1 LGDAGPRPYL
11 LQDRRSIG
19 VATLGKKLF
28 DRKGE
33 EAPPPAN
40 GYAQPV
46 INNVMNRSE
55 WGILLA
61 LALIWGAAF
70 IFIKVAVTHV
80 DPLTY
85 VWLRLTIAAAAL
97 WLLLRWRG
105 ERLKLPLAVWGAILV
120 LALFNNMIPFALFG
134 WGQQRIASGLASILN
149 ATTPIWGVIVAHL
162 WTQDERITPAKL
174 IGVLVGFAGVATM
187 IGPDLLFNGNG
198 TVLAQL
204 ACLIAALCY
213 ALAGVW
219 ARRFKALG
227 VSPIKVAA
235 GQLIV
240 GAFAMAPV
248 AFAIDQP
255 WLRPFPPLEAWGAIV
270 ALALFCTALGYVL
283 YFKLIETA
291 GATNAL
297 LVTLLVP
304 PTAILLGG
312 LLFAERLTS
321 GQFAG
326 FAIIALGLAL
336 IDGRLLRHFRTR
348 PRQAA

>member
-1 LGDAGPRPYL
+1 M
-11 LQDRRSIG
+11 
-19 VATLGKKLF
+19 ATLSEKIF
-28 DRKGE
+28 DRKPQDAEPVAEGY
-33 EAPPPAN
+33 APPM
-40 GYAQPV
+40 
-46 INNVMNRSE
+46 INSVMNRGE

-61 LALIWGAAF
+61 LALIWGLAF

-85 VWLRLTIAAAAL
+85 VWLRLSIAAVAL

-105 ERLKLPLAVWGAILV
+105 ERLELPLAVWGAILV
-120 LALFNNMIPFALFG
+120 LALFNNMIPFVLFG

-149 ATTPIWGVIVAHL
+149 AATPIWGVIVAHL
-162 WTQDERITPAKL
+162 WTRDERVTPAKL
-174 IGVLVGFAGVATM
+174 LGVLVGFGGVATM

-204 ACLIAALCY
+204 ACLTAALCY
-213 ALAGVW
+213 AVAGVW
-219 ARRFKALG
+219 ARRFKVLG
-227 VSPIKVAA
+227 VPPIKVAA

-240 GAFAMAPV
+240 GAFAMAPIALTV
-248 AFAIDQP
+248 DQP

-304 PTAILLGG
+304 PTAILMGG
-312 LLFAERLTS
+312 LIFRERLSS
-321 GQFAG
+321 GQLAG
-326 FAIIALGLAL
+326 FGIIALGLAL
-336 IDGRLLRHFRTR
+336 IDGRVLASLRRE
-348 PRQAA
+348 AIA

>member
-1 LGDAGPRPYL
+1 MATLSEKLIDRKPQDAGP
-11 LQDRRSIG
+11 
-19 VATLGKKLF
+19 
-28 DRKGE
+28 
-33 EAPPPAN
+33 PAD
-40 GYAQPV
+40 GYAPPV
-46 INNVMNRSE
+46 INSVMNRGE
-55 WGILLA
+55 WGILLT
-61 LALIWGAAF
+61 LALIWGVAF

-105 ERLKLPLAVWGAILV
+105 ERLKLPLAVWGAIIV

-134 WGQQRIASGLASILN
+134 WGQQRIASGLAAILN
-149 ATTPIWGVIVAHL
+149 ATTPIWGVIAAHL
-162 WTQDERITPAKL
+162 WTRDERVTPAKL
-174 IGVLVGFAGVATM
+174 LGVLVGFAGVATM

-198 TVLAQL
+198 TVLAQI
-204 ACLIAALCY
+204 ACLTAALSY

-227 VSPIKVAA
+227 VPPIKVAA

-240 GAFAMAPV
+240 GAIAMAPIALIV
-248 AFAIDQP
+248 DQP
-255 WLRPFPPLEAWGAIV
+255 WLRPLPPLEAWGAIV

-304 PTAILLGG
+304 PTAILMGG
-312 LLFAERLTS
+312 LIFGERLTS

-326 FAIIALGLAL
+326 FGIIALGLAL
-336 IDGRLLRHFRTR
+336 IDGRLLASMRRK
-348 PRQAA
+348 AVA

>member
-1 LGDAGPRPYL
+1 M
-11 LQDRRSIG
+11 
-19 VATLGKKLF
+19 ATLSDQF
-28 DRKGE
+28 DRKARDAEPGKQ
-33 EAPPPAN
+33 AYPSPM
-40 GYAQPV
+40 
-46 INNVMNRSE
+46 IHTVMNRSE
-55 WGILLA
+55 WGILIA

-80 DPLTY
+80 EPLTY

-105 ERLKLPLAVWGAILV
+105 ERLALPLAVWGALLV
-120 LALFNNMIPFALFG
+120 LALFNNMIPFVLFG

-149 ATTPIWGVIVAHL
+149 TTTPIWGVIVAHL
-162 WTQDERITPAKL
+162 WTRDERMTPAKV
-174 IGVLVGFAGVATM
+174 IGVLIGFAGVATM
-187 IGPDLLFNGNG
+187 IGPDMLFNGDG

-204 ACLIAALCY
+204 ACLTAALCY

-219 ARRFKALG
+219 ARRFRTLG
-227 VSPIKVAA
+227 VTPVEVAA
-235 GQLIV
+235 GQLII
-240 GAFAMAPV
+240 GAFAMAPLALAV
-248 AFAIDQP
+248 DQP
-255 WLRPFPPLEAWGAIV
+255 WLRPLPPLEAWGAIV
-270 ALALFCTALGYVL
+270 ALALFCTALGYIL

-312 LLFAERLTS
+312 LIFAERLTA

-326 FAIIALGLAL
+326 FAIIALGLAV
-336 IDGRLLRHFRTR
+336 IDGRLFAPFRR
-348 PRQAA
+348 KAAA

>member
-1 LGDAGPRPYL
+1 M
-11 LQDRRSIG
+11 
-19 VATLGKKLF
+19 ATLSEKLF
-28 DRKGE
+28 DRKPQDAAAETGGYT
-33 EAPPPAN
+33 PPM
-40 GYAQPV
+40 
-46 INNVMNRSE
+46 INSVMNRGE

-61 LALIWGAAF
+61 LALIWGVAF
-70 IFIKVAVTHV
+70 IFIKVAVTSV

-85 VWLRLTIAAAAL
+85 VWLRLSIAAVAL
-97 WLLLRWRG
+97 WLLLRLRG

-162 WTQDERITPAKL
+162 WTRDERITPAKIL
-174 IGVLVGFAGVATM
+174 GVLVGFAGVATM

-198 TVLAQL
+198 TVMAQV
-204 ACLIAALCY
+204 ACLTAALCY

-227 VSPIKVAA
+227 VPPIKVAA

-240 GAFAMAPV
+240 GALAMAPI

-255 WLRPFPPLEAWGAIV
+255 WLRPLPPLEAWGAIA
-270 ALALFCTALGYVL
+270 ALALLCTALGYVL

-304 PTAILLGG
+304 PTAILMGG
-312 LLFAERLTS
+312 LIFGERLTS
-321 GQFAG
+321 GQLAG
-326 FAIIALGLAL
+326 FGIIALGLAL
-336 IDGRLLRHFRTR
+336 IDGRLFAPLRRKV
-348 PRQAA
+348 AA

>member
-1 LGDAGPRPYL
+1 M
-11 LQDRRSIG
+11 
-19 VATLGKKLF
+19 ATLVDRLF
-28 DRKGE
+28 ERKPQDA
-33 EAPPPAN
+33 APPAA
-40 GYAQPV
+40 GYAKPM
-46 INNVMNRSE
+46 INNVMNRGE

-61 LALIWGAAF
+61 LALIWGVAF

-85 VWLRLTIAAAAL
+85 VWLRLTIAAIAL
-97 WLLLRWRG
+97 WLMLRWRG

-120 LALFNNMIPFALFG
+120 LALFNNMLPFALFG

-149 ATTPIWGVIVAHL
+149 ATTPIWGVIAAHL
-162 WTQDERITPAKL
+162 WTRDERVTPAKL
-174 IGVLVGFAGVATM
+174 VGVLVGFGGVATM

-198 TVLAQL
+198 TVLAQI
-204 ACLIAALCY
+204 ACLTAALSY

-227 VSPIKVAA
+227 VPPIKVAA

-240 GAFAMAPV
+240 GAVAMAPIALV
-248 AFAIDQP
+248 VDQP
-255 WLRPFPPLEAWGAIV
+255 WLRPLPPLEAWGAIV

-304 PTAILLGG
+304 PTAIVMGG
-312 LLFAERLTS
+312 LIFGERLTS

-326 FAIIALGLAL
+326 FGIIALGLAL
-336 IDGRLLRHFRTR
+336 IDGRLLAPLRRKAT
-348 PRQAA
+348 A

>member
-1 LGDAGPRPYL
+1 M
-11 LQDRRSIG
+11 
-19 VATLGKKLF
+19 ATLSEKLF
-28 DRKGE
+28 DRKRQD
-33 EAPPPAN
+33 AVPPAEA
-40 GYAQPV
+40 YTKPM
-46 INNVMNRSE
+46 INSVMNRGE

-61 LALIWGAAF
+61 LALIWGVAF

-85 VWLRLTIAAAAL
+85 VWLRLSIAAVAL

-120 LALFNNMIPFALFG
+120 LALFNNMIPFVLFG
-134 WGQQRIASGLASILN
+134 WGQQHIASGLAAILN
-149 ATTPIWGVIVAHL
+149 AATPIWGVIVAHL
-162 WTQDERITPAKL
+162 WTRDERVTTAKL
-174 IGVLVGFAGVATM
+174 LGVLVGFGGVATM

-204 ACLIAALCY
+204 ACLTAALCY

-219 ARRFKALG
+219 ARRFKALN
-227 VSPIKVAA
+227 VPPIKVAA
-235 GQLIV
+235 GQLII
-240 GAFAMAPV
+240 GAVAMAPI
-248 AFAIDQP
+248 ALIIDQP
-255 WLRPFPPLEAWGAIV
+255 WLRPLPPPEAWGAIV

-304 PTAILLGG
+304 PTAILMGG
-312 LLFAERLTS
+312 LIFGERLTS

-326 FAIIALGLAL
+326 FGIIALGLAL
-336 IDGRLLRHFRTR
+336 IDGRLFAPLRRKVV
-348 PRQAA
+348 A